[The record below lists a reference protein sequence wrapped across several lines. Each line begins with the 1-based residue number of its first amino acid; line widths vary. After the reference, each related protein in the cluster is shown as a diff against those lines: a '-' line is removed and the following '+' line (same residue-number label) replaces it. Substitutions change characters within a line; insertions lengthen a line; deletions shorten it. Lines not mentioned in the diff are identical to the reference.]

1 MRESSK
7 IDDFLSSCENLISQ
21 AGSSV
26 ESPKDF
32 QKAAENI
39 KTFVEEHWEEFSKS
53 LSKLKSE
60 GAIDEQLKLRL
71 KAITQLI
78 ESLEDKAVIKN
89 NWVNEFKQYIVN
101 SEDIR

>member
-7 IDDFLSSCENLISQ
+7 IDDFLSSCENLMSQ
-21 AGSSV
+21 AASSI

-32 QKAAENI
+32 KKVAGNI
-39 KTFVEEHWEEFSKS
+39 KTFVEENWEEFSES
-53 LSKLKSE
+53 VSKLKSE

-89 NWVNEFKQYIVN
+89 NWVNEFKQYIMN

>member
-21 AGSSV
+21 AASSV

-32 QKAAENI
+32 KKVAGNI
-39 KTFVEEHWEEFSKS
+39 KIFVDENWEEFSES
-53 LSKLKSE
+53 ISKLKSE

-89 NWVNEFKQYIVN
+89 NWVNEFKQYIMN

>member
-21 AGSSV
+21 AVTSV

-32 QKAAENI
+32 KKVAGNI
-39 KTFVEEHWEEFSKS
+39 KNFVEENWEEFSDS
-53 LSKLKSE
+53 ISKLKSE

-89 NWVNEFKQYIVN
+89 NWVNEFKQYIMN

>member
-21 AGSSV
+21 AASSV

-32 QKAAENI
+32 KKVAGNI
-39 KTFVEEHWEEFSKS
+39 KTFVEENWEEFSES
-53 LSKLKSE
+53 ISKLKSE

-89 NWVNEFKQYIVN
+89 NWVNEFKQYIIS
-101 SEDIR
+101 SEHIR

>member
-1 MRESSK
+1 MSESSK
-7 IDDFLSSCENLISQ
+7 IDDFLCSCESLISQ
-21 AGSSV
+21 AQSSV
-26 ESPKDF
+26 ESPEDF
-32 QKAAENI
+32 KKVVGNI
-39 KTFVEEHWEEFSKS
+39 KTFVEENWEKFSES
-53 LSKLKSE
+53 ISKLKSE

-89 NWVNEFKQYIVN
+89 NWVNEFKQYIMN

>member
-7 IDDFLSSCENLISQ
+7 IDDFLSSCEDLISQ
-21 AGSSV
+21 AVYSV
-26 ESPKDF
+26 ESPEDF
-32 QKAAENI
+32 KKVAGNI
-39 KTFVEEHWEEFSKS
+39 KTFVEENWEEFSES
-53 LSKLKSE
+53 ISKLKSE

-89 NWVNEFKQYIVN
+89 NWVNEFKQYIMN

>member
-21 AGSSV
+21 AASSV

-32 QKAAENI
+32 KKVAENI
-39 KTFVEEHWEEFSKS
+39 KTFVEENWEEFSVS
-53 LSKLKSE
+53 ISKLKSE

-89 NWVNEFKQYIVN
+89 NWVNEFKQYIMN

>member
-21 AGSSV
+21 AAASV
-26 ESPKDF
+26 ESPEDF
-32 QKAAENI
+32 KKIAGNI
-39 KTFVEEHWEEFSKS
+39 KTFVEENWEEFSES
-53 LSKLKSE
+53 ISKLKSE

-89 NWVNEFKQYIVN
+89 NWVNEFKQYIMN

>member
-21 AGSSV
+21 AACSV

-32 QKAAENI
+32 EKLAGNI
-39 KTFVEEHWEEFSKS
+39 KNFVEENWEEFSES
-53 LSKLKSE
+53 VSKLKSE

-78 ESLEDKAVIKN
+78 ESLEDKALIKN
-89 NWVNEFKQYIVN
+89 NWVNEFKQYIIN